1 MAEPQA
7 LDAQPSELDLEL
19 QELVM
24 EAIDDDNIVRESDVP
39 VTVTVLDG
47 IAAVSGVVL
56 SKTMHDRVLYAAART
71 RGVKKVIDNLISDPE
86 IENAIAQLLSSI
98 PNLKTYTVK
107 VTSYMG
113 QVTLYGGVASDE
125 QHEEALALAAS
136 VPGVVSVNDRLQI
149 GPVVEG

>member
-7 LDAQPSELDLEL
+7 LDAQPSEHDLEL
-19 QELVM
+19 QELVL

-71 RGVKKVIDNLISDPE
+71 PGVKKVIDDLLSDPQ
-86 IENAIAQLLSSI
+86 IENAIAQIVSNN
-98 PNLKTYTVK
+98 PDLKTYTFK

-113 QVTLYGGVASDE
+113 QVTLYGGVATEE
-125 QHEEALALAAS
+125 QRQQALALAAS
-136 VPGVVSVNDRLQI
+136 VPGVMAVNDRLQI
-149 GPVVEG
+149 GPIVEG